1 MREAAVKIGQRI
13 KLARHAARLS
23 QRELG
28 RRIGVSGAM
37 ICKYELGQT
46 MPSLAKLQQ
55 ISAHTDMP
63 VEFFLRPKTIPSLA
77 VIHAYK
83 GK

>member
-1 MREAAVKIGQRI
+1 
-13 KLARHAARLS
+13 
-23 QRELG
+23 
-28 RRIGVSGAM
+28 M
-37 ICKYELGQT
+37 IYKYELGQT

-63 VEFFLRPKTIPSLA
+63 VEFFLRPRTIPSLT
-77 VIHAYK
+77 VTHVYK